1 MANPTATPETPTKR
15 RYLRWLPAFVL
26 GAAQA
31 ILWAIFLGGQGMTGV
46 VGWLFLLSVV
56 PILGVAFLLAA
67 GAYAAW
73 KRRFSRPIVV
83 TLALSLFALWPGAW
97 SLGFLQ
103 IPYPASLTK
112 TSPTATVRLPA
123 DKPMRVV
130 WGGDRLAAN
139 HHAFTPDQRWAYDF
153 VVEPYFGGS
162 PKLEDYG
169 CWGTA
174 VVAPTSAKVHIA
186 HDGEPDVEP
195 GKPSN
200 NAKKPLGNFV
210 AFELESGTYLIV
222 AHLQRGSVKVKEG
235 DTVAEGQPIGMCGNS
250 GNTSEP
256 HIHIHHQRQDP
267 AKFPVN
273 FAEGLPLYFRD
284 QDGAR
289 MPEGGVEEQD
299 GKPVAKGA
307 IVRHLG
313 PGAASRSVD
322 SP

>member
-1 MANPTATPETPTKR
+1 MASPTANPEQGTKR
-15 RYLRWLPAFVL
+15 GFLRWLPALLL

-31 ILWAIFLGGQGMTGV
+31 FVWGVFLGGQGMTGV
-46 VGWLFLLSVV
+46 VGWLVLLSAV
-56 PILGVAFLLAA
+56 PLLGAAFLLAS
-67 GAYAAW
+67 GAYAVW
-73 KRRFSRPIVV
+73 KRRFSRPIAV
-83 TLALSLFALWPGAW
+83 TLVLSLFALWPGAW
-97 SLGFLQ
+97 SLGVLQ

-112 TSPTATVRLPA
+112 ARPAITVRLPA
-123 DKPMRVV
+123 EKPLRVV
-130 WGGDRLAAN
+130 WGGDRLATN

-162 PKLEDYG
+162 SKLEDYG
-169 CWGTA
+169 CFGTA
-174 VVAPTSAKVHIA
+174 VVAPTSAKVHMA

-210 AFELESGTYLIV
+210 AFELDSGTYLIV
-222 AHLQRGSVKVKEG
+222 AHLQRGSAKVKEG
-235 DTVAEGQPIGMCGNS
+235 DTVAEGQLIGTCGNS

-267 AKFPVN
+267 AKYPVN
-273 FAEGLPLYFRD
+273 FAEGLPLFFRD
-284 QDGAR
+284 HNGPR
-289 MPEGGVEEQD
+289 MPEGGVEERD

-307 IVRHLG
+307 IVLHVG
-313 PGAASRSVD
+313 PGAESRSVG